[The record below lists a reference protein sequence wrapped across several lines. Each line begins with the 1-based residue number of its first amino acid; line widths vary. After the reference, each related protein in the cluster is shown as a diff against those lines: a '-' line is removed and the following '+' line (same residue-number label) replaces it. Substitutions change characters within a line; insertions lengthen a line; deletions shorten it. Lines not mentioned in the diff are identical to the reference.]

1 MEKGKFEERDFQ
13 QLIGNLLRYGVWIS
27 LSVAF
32 LGGIVY
38 LLHHGNQPVDYS
50 QFIENDRSI
59 YQVVVSVLEGVQTG
73 QGESLI
79 FLGVI
84 LLFLTPVLRVILS
97 LFSFLME
104 KDYLYV
110 GITTIVILIIGMSVM
125 LGFSH

>member
-50 QFIENDRSI
+50 KFIENDRSI

-110 GITTIVILIIGMSVM
+110 GITMIVILIIGMSVW